1 MYRPGLEQG
10 GRIMRYA
17 GVVQV
22 LLLTLLCNIPVAR
35 ASDADV
41 IRKFG
46 ILGRQAVNCAAPY
59 SADNPHMVYAV
70 SARGQITRALHMKPE
85 LDGTFAM
92 RNLRMAGPDLMQYEE
107 TGRTSDL
114 TISVARVAGK
124 FRAWRSVRSTG
135 PEKGKVLIADGKF
148 VSSGN
153 PTPGFE
159 PCKK

>member
-1 MYRPGLEQG
+1 
-10 GRIMRYA
+10 MRYA
-17 GVVQV
+17 GVAQM
-22 LLLTLLCNIPVAR
+22 LLLTLFCNIPVAR

-46 ILGRQAVNCAAPY
+46 ILGRQALNCSAPY
-59 SADNPHMVYAV
+59 SADNPHMIYAV
-70 SARGQITRALHMKPE
+70 STQGQITRALQMKPD

-107 TGRTSDL
+107 TGRSSDL
-114 TISVARVAGK
+114 TISVAKVAGK

-148 VSSGN
+148 VNSGK
-153 PTPGFE
+153 PTPDFE
-159 PCKK
+159 LCKK